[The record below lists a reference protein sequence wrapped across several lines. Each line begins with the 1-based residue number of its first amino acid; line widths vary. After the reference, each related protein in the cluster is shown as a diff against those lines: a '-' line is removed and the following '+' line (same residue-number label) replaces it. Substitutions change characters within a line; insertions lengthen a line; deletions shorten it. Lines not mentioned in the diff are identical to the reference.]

1 MKASAPILS
10 VAAPIQR
17 GMAAVL
23 ADLFKARLTFLVVL
37 TTVVGFYLGTSG
49 AARWDVLA
57 ATLIGTA
64 LVASGAAALNQY
76 IERFHDARMDRT
88 SSRPL
93 PAGELQPGTVLLLGA
108 AMSVAGLAILAILV
122 NSLTALLGSAT
133 LLTYLFVYTPL
144 KRVTTLNTAIGA
156 IPGALPPLM
165 GWAAATDEISAGGW
179 ALFAILFFWQLPH
192 FLAIAW
198 LYRDDY
204 RKAGYAMLPV
214 LDASGRK
221 TGSQAV
227 SHTLGLIPVSL
238 APVAPLY
245 LVGALLAG
253 AAMLWAAVRFARQL
267 SSGAARGLF
276 FASILYL
283 PVLLVLMVVDK
294 IKP

>member
-1 MKASAPILS
+1 
-10 VAAPIQR
+10 
-17 GMAAVL
+17 
-23 ADLFKARLTFLVVL
+23 
-37 TTVVGFYLGTSG
+37 
-49 AARWDVLA
+49 
-57 ATLIGTA
+57 
-64 LVASGAAALNQY
+64 
-76 IERFHDARMDRT
+76 MDRT

-93 PAGELQPGTVLLLGA
+93 PSGEMQPGTVLLLGA
-108 AMSVAGLAILAILV
+108 AISVGGLAILAVLV
-122 NSLTALLGSAT
+122 NSLTALLGATT
-133 LLTYLFVYTPL
+133 LLTYLFIYTPL

-165 GWAAATDEISAGGW
+165 GWTAATDEISMGGW

-214 LDASGRK
+214 LDASGGK
-221 TGSQAV
+221 TGAQAV
-227 SHTLGLIPVSL
+227 SHTLGLLPVSL
-238 APVAPLY
+238 APVALKLVGPLY
-245 LVGALLAG
+245 LVGALVAG
-253 AAMLWAAVRFARQL
+253 LAMLWTAVRFARQL
-267 SSGAARGLF
+267 SSASARGLF